1 MSVRKMKQPIVDFV
15 EGYAASGMA
24 RFHMPGHKGRFTPGQ
39 EWDITEINGADSLY
53 EAQGVIAESEAEA
66 ARLFGAA
73 RTLYSTEGSSQC
85 IRAMVHLAVTSGR
98 GNRILCARN
107 AHRAFIYACALTGA
121 EPVWLYPEGDGASL
135 CACPV
140 TPRQVDKA
148 LSEAR
153 FAAVYLTSPDYLGG
167 IQDVAAV
174 AAVCRAAGVP
184 LMVDNAHGAYLRFLP
199 EDRHP
204 LSLGADLCCDSAHKT
219 LPALTGAAYLHLSP
233 AAEAAFG
240 EKARQAM
247 EVYGSTSPGY
257 LTLCSLDRLNA
268 PEAFSCAAARL
279 EEVRGEL
286 RRGGWRVLS
295 SDPMKITVRAA
306 EGLDGNAMARRLRAA
321 GAECEY
327 ADRDHLVCMLSPL
340 NTPEET
346 ALLPRALGKAPGPPV
361 RVRLPAV
368 RCRKK
373 LSVRE
378 AVFAP
383 WETLPAEKALF
394 RVCASP
400 LAACPPAVPV
410 VCAGE
415 VIDENALSVM
425 AYYGIGHVRAVKE

>member
-1 MSVRKMKQPIVDFV
+1 MCR
-15 EGYAASGMA
+15 
-24 RFHMPGHKGRFTPGQ
+24 
-39 EWDITEINGADSLY
+39 
-53 EAQGVIAESEAEA
+53 
-66 ARLFGAA
+66 
-73 RTLYSTEGSSQC
+73 SQ
-85 IRAMVHLAVTSGR
+85 
-98 GNRILCARN
+98 
-107 AHRAFIYACALTGA
+107 
-121 EPVWLYPEGDGASL
+121 
-135 CACPV
+135 
-140 TPRQVDKA
+140 K
-148 LSEAR
+148 
-153 FAAVYLTSPDYLGG
+153 
-167 IQDVAAV
+167 
-174 AAVCRAAGVP
+174 
-184 LMVDNAHGAYLRFLP
+184 
-199 EDRHP
+199 
-204 LSLGADLCCDSAHKT
+204 
-219 LPALTGAAYLHLSP
+219 
-233 AAEAAFG
+233 
-240 EKARQAM
+240 
-247 EVYGSTSPGY
+247 
-257 LTLCSLDRLNA
+257 
-268 PEAFSCAAARL
+268 FSCAAARL